1 MLIAKKSF
9 STVLMRFVVVATPSR
24 EFVSSAATALEPPG
38 NIAGSVANKLA
49 RTVIP
54 QFIPCAPTAIDQLN
68 VHSVPAYVDH
78 ASSAVFRAAQITCA
92 TSVHEI
98 GNMPAKGPIDLW
110 LAAVRPTVSRGR
122 KTFSVK

>member
-1 MLIAKKSF
+1 
-9 STVLMRFVVVATPSR
+9 MRFVVVATPSR
-24 EFVSSAATALEPPG
+24 VFVSSAATALEPPG
-38 NIAGSVANKLA
+38 IVAMPVSRLFA
-49 RTVIP
+49 TTVIP